1 MKKKLCVFLVLFAM
15 VMSMFAPAM
24 FAEEDTATVGATE
37 ETPAIVEGPGGLD
50 FYSVTIHYEKP
61 ILVDYVYKGKKYL
74 FVDDEGNQ
82 AMSDEYIWR
91 TGTTKSN
98 GYYANKT
105 SKSAEMN
112 FYQMQSVELG
122 IPALAHYSKVPYN
135 YAYIT
140 HIQNNA
146 VIKTRESVNFYGI
159 TEPYDE
165 GDPYVNKNPNIE
177 YDSKGYAIDINTDDE
192 GNNYR
197 IDINNYRITKDDL
210 WLDNEGQRVEL
221 FYQKCQYVCTGKDD
235 KGKLKYSQDNIK
247 YMEEYEMFPFD
258 KRYDE
263 NGMIRD
269 VSQIKALQYVTTEEM
284 NEFIDKVTAML
295 EADPESVTPQNPQ
308 YLPFHVTM
316 DENEMAEMTSKENKK
331 NYKFPKNDYSY
342 KLLYKISKDDPAAKT
357 APADASATADP
368 KAETPKIDDAIYYSK
383 DTVFTKENI
392 ALSGEFLAFGTPV
405 QGEPKLNVKIKDIS
419 VEIDAVGDKLYDNA
433 EEDPQNKNTI
443 VISLNDFESN
453 CLEKKAAF
461 EEGYVSQKDYEDF
474 SSMILGTI
482 HSKTTSTAPDFSKDN
497 LKTDESGN
505 AIEGT
510 NWKSTVQSIY
520 LNLDEET
527 LAKLPGSASI
537 FLNFHI
543 ETQQPEDAFDLAQC
557 KLNSK
562 KSSLVAENA
571 VKYKRPSEPLP
582 TEKPANTGN
591 GSIPWNI
598 IIPVIAGVVVLA
610 VVIVLIAVIGKKK
623 KAKKAE

>member
-15 VMSMFAPAM
+15 VMSLFAPAM
-24 FAEEDTATVGATE
+24 FAEEDTTTIGASE
-37 ETPAIVEGPGGLD
+37 EAPAVVEGPGGLD
-50 FYSVTIHYEKP
+50 FYSVTVHYEKP
-61 ILVDYVYKGKKYL
+61 VLVDYVYKGKKYL

-91 TGTTKSN
+91 AGTTKSN

-105 SKSAEMN
+105 SKSADRN

-146 VIKTRESVNFYGI
+146 VIKTRESVNFFGI

-177 YDSKGYAIDINTDDE
+177 YDSKGYAIDVNTDDE

-197 IDINNYRITKDDL
+197 IDINNYRITKDDM

-221 FYQKCQYVCTGKDD
+221 FYQKCQYVCTGRDD

-247 YMEEYEMFPFD
+247 FMEEYEMFPFD

-269 VSQIKALQYVTTEEM
+269 VSQIKALQYVTNDEM

-295 EADPESVTPQNPQ
+295 DADPESVSPQNPQ
-308 YLPFHVTM
+308 YLPFHVTW
-316 DENEMAEMTSKENKK
+316 DEEEMASMTSKENKK
-331 NYKFPKNDYSY
+331 NYKFPKNDFSY
-342 KLLYKISKDDPAAKT
+342 KLLYKISKDDPAAKNT
-357 APADASATADP
+357 PADASATADP
-368 KAETPKIDDAIYYSK
+368 NAETPKIDDAVYYSK
-383 DTVFTKENI
+383 DTIFTKENI

-419 VEIDAVGDKLYDNA
+419 VEIDAVGDKIYDNA

-453 CLEKKAAF
+453 CIEKKAALD
-461 EEGYVSQKDYEDF
+461 EGYITQKTYDDF

-505 AIEGT
+505 EIEGT

-527 LAKLPGSASI
+527 LAKLPSSASI

-543 ETQQPEDAFDLAQC
+543 ETQQPEEAFDLGQC
-557 KLNSK
+557 KLDSK

-591 GSIPWNI
+591 GNIPWNI
-598 IIPVIAGVVVLA
+598 IIPIIAGVVVLA

>member
-24 FAEEDTATVGATE
+24 FAEEDTTTIGASE
-37 ETPAIVEGPGGLD
+37 EAPAVVEGPGGLD
-50 FYSVTIHYEKP
+50 FYSVTVHYEKP
-61 ILVDYVYKGKKYL
+61 VLVDYVYKGKKYL

-91 TGTTKSN
+91 AGTTKSN

-105 SKSAEMN
+105 SKSADRN

-146 VIKTRESVNFYGI
+146 VIKTRESVNFFGI

-177 YDSKGYAIDINTDDE
+177 YDSKGYAIDVNTDDE

-197 IDINNYRITKDDL
+197 IDINNYRITKDDM

-342 KLLYKISKDDPAAKT
+342 KLLYKISKDDPAAKNAT
-357 APADASATADP
+357 ADASATADP

-419 VEIDAVGDKLYDNA
+419 VEIDAVGDKIYDNA

-505 AIEGT
+505 AIDGT

-543 ETQQPEDAFDLAQC
+543 ETQQPEEAFDLSQC

>member
-24 FAEEDTATVGATE
+24 FAEEDTTTIGASE
-37 ETPAIVEGPGGLD
+37 EAPAVVEGPGGLD
-50 FYSVTIHYEKP
+50 FYSVTVHYEKP
-61 ILVDYVYKGKKYL
+61 VLVDYVYKGKKYL

-91 TGTTKSN
+91 AGTTKSN

-105 SKSAEMN
+105 SKSADRN

-146 VIKTRESVNFYGI
+146 VIKTRESVNFFGI

-177 YDSKGYAIDINTDDE
+177 YDSKGYAIDVNTDDE

-197 IDINNYRITKDDL
+197 IDINNYRITKDDM

-221 FYQKCQYVCTGKDD
+221 FYQKCQYVCTGRDD

-247 YMEEYEMFPFD
+247 FMEEYEMFPFD

-269 VSQIKALQYVTTEEM
+269 VSQIKALQYVTNDEM
-284 NEFIDKVTAML
+284 DEFIDKVTAML
-295 EADPESVTPQNPQ
+295 DADPESVSPQNPQ
-308 YLPFHVTM
+308 YLPFHVTW
-316 DENEMAEMTSKENKK
+316 DEEEMASMTSKENKK
-331 NYKFPKNDYSY
+331 NYKFPKNDFSY
-342 KLLYKISKDDPAAKT
+342 KLLYKISKDDPAAKN

-368 KAETPKIDDAIYYSK
+368 NAETPKIDDAVYYSK
-383 DTVFTKENI
+383 DTIFTKENI

-419 VEIDAVGDKLYDNA
+419 VEIDAVGDKIYDNA

-443 VISLNDFESN
+443 VISLNDFEGN
-453 CLEKKAAF
+453 CIEKKAALD
-461 EEGYVSQKDYEDF
+461 EGYITQKTYDDF

-482 HSKTTSTAPDFSKDN
+482 HSKTTSTAPDFSKEN

-505 AIEGT
+505 EIEGT

-527 LAKLPGSASI
+527 LAKLPSSASI

-543 ETQQPEDAFDLAQC
+543 ETQQPEEAFDLGQC
-557 KLNSK
+557 KLDSK

-591 GSIPWNI
+591 GNIPWNI
-598 IIPVIAGVVVLA
+598 IIPIIAGVVVLA